1 MTHDYYLSAPDYFDP
16 HTIAR
21 HLGDNWALKAS
32 NLRKL
37 QRNLEGFYRES
48 LKKNANFSVPINSIA
63 RTGDRD
69 AIANLIELIAAA
81 AVTCENRGEF
91 VGRIMSMTPENQLQM
106 KDILEQS
113 LSRLSDYVDAD
124 GNDEEEGN
132 ENELVFDGSAT
143 AADDAGLF
151 QRGESL
157 NSVGGEGRDELEKAL
172 TNARRELAAYKSQAS
187 ELVEDH
193 ESAQKKL
200 RALVEDLQDR
210 LTKRQNE
217 LMTAEEELKKATT
230 ELEYNKSKVLEL
242 EEQKA
247 QLADDLDVANAKA
260 DQLRKAE
267 ATVLSYRKKL
277 EGVGVINQQ
286 MTDLEDQAASYLR
299 QIMDLEAE
307 NKKIPALQAT
317 IEELQSHISTL
328 EKAGASSSEVLKFSA
343 TEVAELKSRL
353 SAAESAKKMYEEE
366 LKDLRASENDRG
378 LDDEASPGLSLASA
392 ESLSSVKEKSMRLEI
407 ENKALLDQVAELK
420 RSMAVAAV
428 VGAAAGTDADASK
441 AEISRLTAELA
452 AKEAEKAK
460 ISSDKDKLEAYTK
473 RTLAKFQE
481 KYLVALQECKA
492 KLKEKQ
498 DKIEALESRH
508 ASEKTAQKREERLL
522 SSTIYE
528 LGLSIMQDRL
538 KER

>member
-1 MTHDYYLSAPDYFDP
+1 
-16 HTIAR
+16 
-21 HLGDNWALKAS
+21 
-32 NLRKL
+32 
-37 QRNLEGFYRES
+37 
-48 LKKNANFSVPINSIA
+48 
-63 RTGDRD
+63 
-69 AIANLIELIAAA
+69 
-81 AVTCENRGEF
+81 
-91 VGRIMSMTPENQLQM
+91 MSMTPENQLQM

-113 LSRLSDYVDAD
+113 LSRLSDYEDAD
-124 GNDEEEGN
+124 GNDEEEAH
-132 ENELVFDGSAT
+132 ENELVFDVSAT
-143 AADDAGLF
+143 AAGDAGLF
-151 QRGESL
+151 YREESL
-157 NSVGGEGRDELEKAL
+157 HSVGGEGRDELEKAL
-172 TNARRELAAYKSQAS
+172 ANARRELAAYKSQAS

-210 LTKRQNE
+210 LTKRQDE
-217 LMTAEEELKKATT
+217 LVTAEEELKKATT
-230 ELEYNKSKVLEL
+230 ELEYNKSKVSEL

-328 EKAGASSSEVLKFSA
+328 EKADASSSEVLKFSA
-343 TEVAELKSRL
+343 TEVADLKSRL

-366 LKDLRASENDRG
+366 LKELRELENDGG
-378 LDDEASPGLSLASA
+378 LDDDISPGLSLATA
-392 ESLSSVKEKSMRLEI
+392 ESLSFVKEKSMRLEI
-407 ENKALLDQVAELK
+407 ENKALREQVAELK
-420 RSMAVAAV
+420 RSKAVAAV
-428 VGAAAGTDADASK
+428 VGAAAGTDADASR

-452 AKEAEKAK
+452 AKDAEKAK

-498 DKIEALESRH
+498 DKIEALESRS